1 MIRKQIFNKWL
12 FLQKRKKG
20 KGMGKVLLER
30 TENGVVWLTI
40 NRVEKRNAIDFDVMD
55 SFKRVIDE
63 VEGNKSDKVLVITGA
78 GNKAFCSG
86 GDLSVFHD
94 LHTKEEAYQMLAKM
108 GEILYSLATLTK
120 PTVALLNGAAI
131 GGGCEIASACD
142 FRVASENAKFGF
154 VQGKLGITTGWGG
167 ASMLLEKL
175 PYDKAMTLLMTAN
188 RFSAQ
193 EGQGLGFIHKIFS
206 EQNLKVE
213 CEDWIQ
219 AYVEQSSGVLAA
231 YKQAAVKKWEIANL
245 RDRMFAEINQCS
257 ILWESDEHHE
267 AVQSFLDAK

>member
-1 MIRKQIFNKWL
+1 
-12 FLQKRKKG
+12 
-20 KGMGKVLLER
+20 MGKVLLER

-40 NRVEKRNAIDFDVMD
+40 NRLEKRNAIDFDVMD
-55 SFKRVIDE
+55 EFKRIIDE
-63 VEGNKSDKVLVITGA
+63 VAHNKNDKVLVITGA

-86 GDLSVFHD
+86 GDLSVFHN
-94 LHTKEEAYQMLAKM
+94 LNTKEEAYQMLSKM
-108 GEILYSLATLTK
+108 GEILYSLVTLTK

-142 FRVASENAKFGF
+142 FRLASENAKFGF

-175 PYDKAMTLLMTAN
+175 AYDKAMTLLMTAN

-193 EGQGLGFIHKIFS
+193 EGLELGFINEILS
-206 EQNLKVE
+206 EQNLKAQ
-213 CEDWIQ
+213 CEAWLQ
-219 AYVEQSSGVLAA
+219 AYIEQSTGVLKA
-231 YKQAAVKKWEIANL
+231 YKQAAIKNWECTNL
-245 RDRMFAEINQCS
+245 RDRMFAEIKECS

-267 AVQSFLDAK
+267 AVRSFLDA